1 MDIHNFYRYKR
12 LSNRF
17 RYYYKGNDIF
27 IDYICMSLSILF
39 ILMRN
44 CFVFKFYSRLFYALI
59 YAEELF
65 THIIIHIFSHCILM
79 KKLFYIIQVIVVF
92 FFFKLFGSIMHYCE
106 NYFFFPRLFYY
117 LFVFLVNF
125 YCVPI
130 YFIL

>member
-12 LSNRF
+12 LSNSF

-79 KKLFYIIQVIVVF
+79 KKLFYII
-92 FFFKLFGSIMHYCE
+92 
-106 NYFFFPRLFYY
+106 
-117 LFVFLVNF
+117 
-125 YCVPI
+125 
-130 YFIL
+130 